1 MLARM
6 SMPRRARSVAAALAV
21 AALAAAAPSALA
33 VSGHPAGVVDQ
44 FTLAGDQNFQAL
56 GQPYDISATP
66 DGTAAIAWISAP
78 AGQSVRAVHLCRLE
92 LAATSCTG
100 GIQTTDSLSFASS
113 GDPQVVIT
121 SDNVVHVIWHHD
133 IDAGSAAI
141 AEATAPGGQGLSA
154 GHDVATLPTSVGD
167 LMAAK
172 LGPADS
178 IWLVT
183 YDAVPAQHVE
193 VRPGLSAVPESV
205 PTPWPIGYA
214 QIAFVGGQAVLTV
227 EKYGTIGI
235 EPYYATRSSSGT
247 WSSFQPV
254 PRTWAVGTNVAL
266 ATTGH
271 GLRLVTAIGDAS
283 YKPVVSKWNGSAFG
297 KPRRT
302 SDTNSCTPNSHDGW
316 ADPSNRVLDVSW
328 ECEQVAVA
336 NYPDALHA
344 AVVRLKATN
353 TPTYQAQIASGTRGI
368 ATVAYTQQSATANDL
383 IVAHVL
389 LPDSTYTVSKK
400 GAGGRVTVKGPRSCL
415 PPVNV
420 RVGWSRKA
428 ARGWTFKSG
437 SLQLGGKSVGSVLD
451 GATLAAGKQYTLV
464 GTATFSRNG
473 KSSTVTAKLKFK
485 TCAAA

>member
-6 SMPRRARSVAAALAV
+6 SMSRRVRSLAAAIAA

-33 VSGHPAGVVDQ
+33 VSGHPAGIVDQ

-56 GQPYDISATP
+56 GQPYDIDATP
-66 DGTAAIAWISAP
+66 DGTAAIGWVSARP
-78 AGQSVRAVHLCRLE
+78 NQSGRAVHLCWLE
-92 LAATSCTG
+92 LTASSCTG
-100 GIQTTDSLSFASS
+100 GIQTIDSLSLSGS

-121 SDNVVHVIWHHD
+121 SDNVVHVIWWHD
-133 IDAGSAAI
+133 SSPTSAAI
-141 AEATAPGGQGLSA
+141 AEATAPGGQNLSA
-154 GHDVATLPTSVGD
+154 GHDVATLSTSVGD
-167 LMAAK
+167 LLAAK
-172 LGPADS
+172 RGPGDS

-193 VRPGLSAVPESV
+193 VRTGLSAVPESV

-214 QIAFVGGQAVLTV
+214 QIAFVGGQAVLTI

-254 PRTWAVGTNVAL
+254 PHTWAVGTNVAL

-302 SDTNSCTPNSHDGW
+302 ADSNSCTPNTHDGW
-316 ADPSNRVLDVSW
+316 SDPSSRLLDVSW
-328 ECEQVAVA
+328 ECEEVAVA

-344 AVVRLKATN
+344 AIFRLKATS

-383 IVAHVL
+383 QVAHVL
-389 LPDSTYTVSKK
+389 LPDSTHSVSKH
-400 GAGGRVTVKGPRSCL
+400 GAGGRVTVTGPRSCL

-420 RVGWSRKA
+420 HVGWARKA
-428 ARGWTFKSG
+428 ARGWTFRSG
-437 SLQLGGKSVGSVLD
+437 SLRLGGKAVSNPLD
-451 GATLAAGKQYTLV
+451 GATLAAGKSYTLT
-464 GTATFSRNG
+464 GTATFSKAG
-473 KSSTVTAKLKFK
+473 KSSTVTAKLVFK
-485 TCAAA
+485 TCATA